1 MEEIVYQIKN
11 LAGNLDFPEAVIEQM
26 MLEIESISSE
36 MLEQYSRELLDANKA
51 KAAAKKIDE
60 VYEEEPFVAL
70 TIYLYAASQSWLKI
84 YQPLK
89 IPRTVYLATMNAFTR
104 FIHEHFQ
111 VTGRYRF
118 DRGFWIWRYT
128 SGLIFRIGE
137 LEYERTYFPKG
148 HKELKLEGKQCLSLH
163 IPSDAD
169 LSRNKI
175 RDSYESAIRFFE
187 LYFPDYH
194 YQVMYTDTWLLSPN
208 LTKWLKQD
216 SKIRLFAADYR
227 LLSVDE
233 QDDSGVPWIFGRVDA
248 QVQDYPEKTSLQRQ
262 AKQQLLAG
270 AHIGSALGI
279 LSL

>member
-1 MEEIVYQIKN
+1 MYKIKN
-11 LAGNLDFPEAVIEQM
+11 LAGDLDFPEAVIEQM
-26 MLEIESISSE
+26 MMELESISSE
-36 MLEQYSRELLDANKA
+36 VLEQYSRELLDANKA

-60 VYEEEPFVAL
+60 VYGEEPFVAL

-111 VTGRYRF
+111 VTGKYRF
-118 DRGFWIWRYT
+118 DRGFWIWHYT

>member
-1 MEEIVYQIKN
+1 MYKIKN
-11 LAGNLDFPEAVIEQM
+11 LAGDLDFPEAVIEQM
-26 MLEIESISSE
+26 MMELESISSE
-36 MLEQYSRELLDANKA
+36 VLEQYSRELLDANKA

-60 VYEEEPFVAL
+60 VYGEEPFVAL

-111 VTGRYRF
+111 VTGRYHF

-248 QVQDYPEKTSLQRQ
+248 NVQDYPEKTSLQRQ

>member
-1 MEEIVYQIKN
+1 MYKIKN
-11 LAGNLDFPEAVIEQM
+11 LAGDLDFPEAVIEQM
-26 MLEIESISSE
+26 MMELESISSE
-36 MLEQYSRELLDANKA
+36 VLEQYSRELLDANKA
-51 KAAAKKIDE
+51 KAAAKKINE
-60 VYEEEPFVAL
+60 VYGEEPFVAL

-111 VTGRYRF
+111 VTGRYHF

-208 LTKWLKQD
+208 LIKWLKQD
-216 SKIRLFAADYR
+216 SKIRLFAADYS

-248 QVQDYPEKTSLQRQ
+248 NVQDYPEKTSLQRQ

>member
-1 MEEIVYQIKN
+1 MYKIKN
-11 LAGNLDFPEAVIEQM
+11 LAGDLDFPEAVIEQM
-26 MLEIESISSE
+26 MLEIESISSKV
-36 MLEQYSRELLDANKA
+36 LEQYSRELLDANKA

-60 VYEEEPFVAL
+60 VYGEEPFVAL

-89 IPRTVYLATMNAFTR
+89 IPKTVYLSTMNAFTR

-175 RDSYESAIRFFE
+175 RDSYESAILFLNCIF
-187 LYFPDYH
+187 LIII
-194 YQVMYTDTWLLSPN
+194 
-208 LTKWLKQD
+208 TK
-216 SKIRLFAADYR
+216 
-227 LLSVDE
+227 
-233 QDDSGVPWIFGRVDA
+233 
-248 QVQDYPEKTSLQRQ
+248 
-262 AKQQLLAG
+262 
-270 AHIGSALGI
+270 
-279 LSL
+279 

>member
-1 MEEIVYQIKN
+1 MYKIKN
-11 LAGNLDFPEAVIEQM
+11 LAGDLDFPEAVIEQM
-26 MLEIESISSE
+26 MMELESISSE
-36 MLEQYSRELLDANKA
+36 VLEQYSRELLDANKA

-60 VYEEEPFVAL
+60 VYGEEPFVAL

-111 VTGRYRF
+111 VTGRYHF

-208 LTKWLKQD
+208 LIKWLKQD

-248 QVQDYPEKTSLQRQ
+248 NVQDYPEKTSLQRQ

>member
-1 MEEIVYQIKN
+1 MEEIVYKIKN
-11 LAGNLDFPEAVIEQM
+11 LAGDLDFPEAVIEQM
-26 MLEIESISSE
+26 MMELESISSE
-36 MLEQYSRELLDANKA
+36 VLEQYSRELLDANKA

-60 VYEEEPFVAL
+60 VYGEEPFVAL

-111 VTGRYRF
+111 VTGRYHF

-248 QVQDYPEKTSLQRQ
+248 NVQDYPEKTSLQRQ

>member
-1 MEEIVYQIKN
+1 MYQIKN

-233 QDDSGVPWIFGRVDA
+233 QDDSGVPWIFGRVDT

>member
-1 MEEIVYQIKN
+1 MYKIKN
-11 LAGNLDFPEAVIEQM
+11 LAGDLDFPEAVIEQM
-26 MLEIESISSE
+26 MMELESISSE
-36 MLEQYSRELLDANKA
+36 VLEQYSRELLDANKA

-60 VYEEEPFVAL
+60 VYGEEPFVAL

-111 VTGRYRF
+111 VTGRYHF

-208 LTKWLKQD
+208 LIKWLKQD
-216 SKIRLFAADYR
+216 SKIRLFAADYS

-248 QVQDYPEKTSLQRQ
+248 NVQDYPEKTSLQRP

>member
-1 MEEIVYQIKN
+1 MEEIVYKIKN
-11 LAGNLDFPEAVIEQM
+11 LAGDLDFPEAVIEQM
-26 MLEIESISSE
+26 MMELESISSE
-36 MLEQYSRELLDANKA
+36 VLEQYSRELLDANKA

-60 VYEEEPFVAL
+60 VYGEEPFVAL

-111 VTGRYRF
+111 VTGKYRF

-262 AKQQLLAG
+262 AIQQLLAG

>member
-1 MEEIVYQIKN
+1 MYQIKN
-11 LAGNLDFPEAVIEQM
+11 LAGDLDFPEAVIEQM

-36 MLEQYSRELLDANKA
+36 VLEQYSRELLDANKA

-111 VTGRYRF
+111 VTGKYRF

-233 QDDSGVPWIFGRVDA
+233 QDNSGVPWIFGRVDA

>member
-1 MEEIVYQIKN
+1 MYKIKN
-11 LAGNLDFPEAVIEQM
+11 LAGDLDFPEAVIEQM
-26 MLEIESISSE
+26 MMELESISSE
-36 MLEQYSRELLDANKA
+36 VLEQYSRELLDANKA

-60 VYEEEPFVAL
+60 VYGEEPFVAL

-111 VTGRYRF
+111 VTGKYRF

-270 AHIGSALGI
+270 AHIGSTLGI

>member
-1 MEEIVYQIKN
+1 MYKIKN
-11 LAGNLDFPEAVIEQM
+11 LAGDLDFPEAVIEQM
-26 MLEIESISSE
+26 MMELESISSE
-36 MLEQYSRELLDANKA
+36 VLEQYSRELLDANKA

-60 VYEEEPFVAL
+60 VYGEEPFVAL

-111 VTGRYRF
+111 VTGRYHF

-208 LTKWLKQD
+208 LIKWLKQD
-216 SKIRLFAADYR
+216 SKIRLFAADYS

-248 QVQDYPEKTSLQRQ
+248 NVQDYPEKTSLQRQ
-262 AKQQLLAG
+262 AKQ
-270 AHIGSALGI
+270 
-279 LSL
+279 

>member
-1 MEEIVYQIKN
+1 MYKIKN
-11 LAGNLDFPEAVIEQM
+11 PAGDLDFPEAVIEQM
-26 MLEIESISSE
+26 MMELESISSE
-36 MLEQYSRELLDANKA
+36 VLEQYSRELLDANKA

-60 VYEEEPFVAL
+60 VYGEEPFVAL

-111 VTGRYRF
+111 VTGRYHF

-208 LTKWLKQD
+208 LIKWLKQD
-216 SKIRLFAADYR
+216 SKIRLFAADYS

-248 QVQDYPEKTSLQRQ
+248 NVQDYPEKTSLQRQ

>member
-1 MEEIVYQIKN
+1 MYKIKN
-11 LAGNLDFPEAVIEQM
+11 LAGDLDFPEAVIEQM
-26 MLEIESISSE
+26 MMELESISSE
-36 MLEQYSRELLDANKA
+36 VLEQYSRELLDANKA

-60 VYEEEPFVAL
+60 VYGEEPFVAL

-111 VTGRYRF
+111 VTGRYHF

-163 IPSDAD
+163 IPSDTD

-208 LTKWLKQD
+208 LIKWLKQD
-216 SKIRLFAADYR
+216 SKIRLFAADYS

-248 QVQDYPEKTSLQRQ
+248 NVQDYPEKTSLQRQ

>member
-1 MEEIVYQIKN
+1 MEEIVYKIKN
-11 LAGNLDFPEAVIEQM
+11 LAGDLDFPEAVIEQM

-36 MLEQYSRELLDANKA
+36 VLEQYSRELLDANKA

-60 VYEEEPFVAL
+60 VYGEEPFVAL
-70 TIYLYAASQSWLKI
+70 TIYLHAASQSWLKI

-89 IPRTVYLATMNAFTR
+89 IPRTIYLATMNAFTR

-111 VTGRYRF
+111 VTGKYRF

-233 QDDSGVPWIFGRVDA
+233 QDNSGVPWIFGRVDA

>member
-1 MEEIVYQIKN
+1 MYKIKN
-11 LAGNLDFPEAVIEQM
+11 LAGDLDFPEAVIEQM
-26 MLEIESISSE
+26 MMELESISSE
-36 MLEQYSRELLDANKA
+36 VLEQYSRELLDANKA
-51 KAAAKKIDE
+51 KAAAQKIDE
-60 VYEEEPFVAL
+60 VYGEEPFVAL

-111 VTGRYRF
+111 VTGKYRF

-163 IPSDAD
+163 ISSDAD

>member
-1 MEEIVYQIKN
+1 MEEIVYKIKN
-11 LAGNLDFPEAVIEQM
+11 LAGDLDFPEAVIEQM
-26 MLEIESISSE
+26 MMELESISSE
-36 MLEQYSRELLDANKA
+36 VLEQYSRELLDANKA

-60 VYEEEPFVAL
+60 VYGEEPFVAL

-111 VTGRYRF
+111 VTGRYHF
-118 DRGFWIWRYT
+118 DRGFWISRYT

-208 LTKWLKQD
+208 LIKWLKQD
-216 SKIRLFAADYR
+216 SKIRLFAADYS

-248 QVQDYPEKTSLQRQ
+248 NVQDYPEKTSLQRQ